1 MALRTYQYRL
11 DGIDL
16 MQLNEEVGTPVTL
29 DGASSVDV
37 LIQLTVEERAA
48 NALHESM
55 QKYHSARLLGEV
67 RAGTVP
73 NLEVNNLVL
82 TSPDGTKY
90 MIKVSDNG
98 TLSTKLA

>member
-1 MALRTYQYRL
+1 MALKTYQYRL

-16 MQLNEEVGTPVTL
+16 TQLNIEVGSPVIL
-29 DGASSVDV
+29 AGASSVDV
-37 LIQLTVEERAA
+37 LIHLTVEERAA
-48 NALHESM
+48 SALHESM
-55 QKYHSARLLGEV
+55 QKYHSARLIKEV
-67 RAGTVP
+67 RARTVP

-90 MIKVSDNG
+90 MIKVADNG